1 MTNGSMPGPHSD
13 PPSAQDGSLAMRVAS
28 WLIGFL
34 PTKKHLASPEW
45 VRETYIGRTYP
56 SMAAIPW
63 TVKQK
68 HTIQETRIDGVRT
81 ITVRPILGATRS
93 HIIYTHGGIY
103 LNELGRPHWWII
115 AELTRR
121 TGATVTVPLYRLA
134 PESTYRE
141 AFGYLVSVYREVL
154 RATGPEEVT
163 LMGDSAGGGLA
174 IAQPW
179 AFSAAGL
186 PAPGRIVVFSPW
198 LDVTGTNPGIP
209 AYDAVDPML
218 SVAGGVQAG
227 LWWAGGEDPRTPLVS
242 PARAPDEMLARVPTT
257 RIYQGTR
264 DICMAD
270 ATVFRDRAAAA
281 GADVTM
287 RVYPGGFHVFP
298 AFPRLP
304 EAREVY
310 SDIEAFLG
318 RPALP

>member
-1 MTNGSMPGPHSD
+1 MTNGFVAGTESIE
-13 PPSAQDGSLAMRVAS
+13 PSTADGSRAMRVAS
-28 WLIGFL
+28 RLISFL
-34 PTKKHLASPEW
+34 PTKRNLAGTDW
-45 VRETYIGRTYP
+45 VNATYPGRTYP

-63 TVKQK
+63 TFKQK
-68 HTIQETRIDGVRT
+68 HTIQETKIDGVRT

-103 LNELGRPHWWII
+103 INELGRPHWWII

-121 TGATVTVPLYRLA
+121 TGAAVTVPLYRLA

-141 AFGYLVSVYREVL
+141 AFSYLVSVYREVL
-154 RATGPEEVT
+154 LTADPEDVT

-179 AFSAAGL
+179 AFRDAGL
-186 PAPGRIVVFSPW
+186 PAPGRIVAFSPW
-198 LDVTGTNPGIP
+198 LDVTGTNPEIP
-209 AYDAVDPML
+209 KYDAVDPML

-227 LWWAGGEDPRTPLVS
+227 LWWADGEDPRTPLIS
-242 PARAPDEMLARVPTT
+242 PACAPAELLATVPTT

-270 ATVFRDRAAAA
+270 AAVFHDRAVEA
-281 GADVTM
+281 GADVIM
-287 RVYPGGFHVFP
+287 RVYPGAFHVFP

-304 EAREVY
+304 ESKEVY
-310 SDIEAFLG
+310 ADIAEFLG

>member
-1 MTNGSMPGPHSD
+1 MTNGSAPSESIE
-13 PPSAQDGSLAMRVAS
+13 PSAQDGSRAMRLAS
-28 WLIGFL
+28 RLISFL
-34 PTKKHLASPEW
+34 PTKKQLADTDW
-45 VRETYIGRTYP
+45 VKRTYGGRSYP
-56 SMAAIPW
+56 AAAAIPW
-63 TVKQK
+63 TFKQK
-68 HTIQETRIDGVRT
+68 HTIQETTIDGVRT
-81 ITVRPILGATRS
+81 ITVRPVLGATRS

-103 LNELGRPHWWII
+103 INELGRPHWWII

-121 TGATVTVPLYRLA
+121 TGAAVTVPLYRLA
-134 PESTYRE
+134 PENTYRE

-154 RATGPEEVT
+154 RTAAPGDVT

-179 AFSAAGL
+179 AFREAGL
-186 PAPGRIVVFSPW
+186 PAPGRIVAFSPW
-198 LDVTGTNPGIP
+198 LDVTGTNPQIP
-209 AYDAVDPML
+209 KYDAVDPML

-227 LWWAGGEDPRTPLVS
+227 LWWAAGDDPRTPLIS
-242 PARAPDEMLARVPTT
+242 PACAPATLLETVPTT

-270 ATVFRDRAAAA
+270 AAVFRDRAVAA

-304 EAREVY
+304 ESKEVY
-310 SDIEAFLG
+310 ADIADFLG

>member
-1 MTNGSMPGPHSD
+1 MTNGSAPSESIE
-13 PPSAQDGSLAMRVAS
+13 PSAQDGSRAMRLAS
-28 WLIGFL
+28 RLISFL
-34 PTKKHLASPEW
+34 PTKKQLADTDW
-45 VRETYIGRTYP
+45 VKRTYGGRSYP
-56 SMAAIPW
+56 AAAAIPW
-63 TVKQK
+63 TFKQK
-68 HTIQETRIDGVRT
+68 HTIQETTIDGVRT
-81 ITVRPILGATRS
+81 ITVRPVLGATRS

-103 LNELGRPHWWII
+103 INELGRPHWWII

-121 TGATVTVPLYRLA
+121 TGAAVTVPLYRLA

-154 RATGPEEVT
+154 RTAAPGDVT

-179 AFSAAGL
+179 AFREAGL
-186 PAPGRIVVFSPW
+186 PAPGRIVAFSPW
-198 LDVTGTNPGIP
+198 LDVTGTNPQIP
-209 AYDAVDPML
+209 KYDAVDPML

-227 LWWAGGEDPRTPLVS
+227 LWWAAGDDPRTPLIS
-242 PARAPDEMLARVPTT
+242 PACAPATLLETVPTT

-270 ATVFRDRAAAA
+270 AAVFRDRAVAA
-281 GADVTM
+281 GANVTM

-304 EAREVY
+304 ESKEVY
-310 SDIEAFLG
+310 ADIAEFLG